1 MRKAI
6 ISAAAIAMIGTA
18 SYADLQ
24 NVEVGGEIRIR
35 GNSYFNPDFAD
46 TDGNAAQFTEQRT
59 AISLDADFSD
69 EVSAHIV
76 LDSYGFWGEET
87 RDGLNG
93 AGAGEG
99 AGDVSLYEAYIH
111 LGSAWDSGW
120 DIKIGRQE
128 VVLGTE
134 FLFGNKSTAA
144 FYNQLAHDGI
154 TGTYTG
160 DNYSVQLISM
170 KVIEGDGRTNVLVD
184 NDADLYGIY
193 GSYTGNENMVIDGY
207 LFYID
212 VGLPGNED
220 NYDLF
225 TLGGRVG
232 GTYGA
237 WDYEVEIAYQT
248 GDTGFDNGAGDDID
262 NEGLGG
268 HFEVGYTFDTNL
280 APRVYGGIAYF
291 EGGDDDG
298 ESTGFNRLYS
308 DWEYSEFLGNADL
321 TNVII
326 YRAGV
331 SVEATEKIGLLLA
344 LAMFQLEEEE
354 AALSNNFFAPI
365 PFAPGSGNDEDD
377 LGIEVGLYATYQY
390 SEDVAM
396 EFGYAHLFNGD
407 YIEDLYNDNDDD
419 PDYFYAEISLSF

>member
-46 TDGNAAQFTEQRT
+46 TDGNATQFTEQRT

-76 LDSYGFWGEET
+76 LDSYGFWGDES
-87 RDGLNG
+87 RDVLNG
-93 AGAGEG
+93 GGAGEG
-99 AGDVSLYEAYIH
+99 SGDVSLYEAYIH

-128 VVLGTE
+128 VTFGTE
-134 FLFGNKSTAA
+134 WLFGNKSTAS

-154 TGTYTG
+154 SAVYNADTWNVTLV
-160 DNYSVQLISM
+160 SV
-170 KVIEGDGRTNVLVD
+170 KAFEGDAVSNNIVD
-184 NDADLYGIY
+184 ADADLYGVY

-207 LFYID
+207 LFYVD
-212 VGLPGNED
+212 LGLPGNED
-220 NYDLF
+220 NFDLF
-225 TLGGRVG
+225 TIGGRVG

-237 WDYEVEIAYQT
+237 WDYEVELAYQT
-248 GDTGFDNGAGDDID
+248 GDSGFDNGAGDDID

-280 APRVYGGIAYF
+280 APRVYGGMAYF
-291 EGGDDDG
+291 EGGDSDG
-298 ESTGFNRLYS
+298 ESTGFNRLFS
-308 DWEYSEFLGNADL
+308 DWEYSEFLSNADL
-321 TNVII
+321 NNAIV

-344 LAMFQLEEEE
+344 IAMFQLEEEE
-354 AALSNNFFAPI
+354 AVFTAGG
-365 PFAPGSGNDEDD
+365 PFAGAPNNDEDD
-377 LGIEVGLYATYQY
+377 LGFEVGLYATYQY

-396 EFGYAHLFNGD
+396 EFGYAHFFTGD
-407 YIEDLYNDNDDD
+407 FIEDALGGNDED